1 MRSEASRERRNGCFA
16 VEIAS
21 LRTWL
26 GSKNSAAKRAQ
37 LRQMRSNVLA
47 MLEVLRCDERRCL
60 KALMVRD
67 QLLVLKDK
75 LLEFVDLLAL

>member
-1 MRSEASRERRNGCFA
+1 MC
-16 VEIAS
+16 
-21 LRTWL
+21 
-26 GSKNSAAKRAQ
+26 
-37 LRQMRSNVLA
+37 SNVLA